1 MMVHSLFVINVIML
15 KYVASPI
22 LACALYFKGNKE
34 CVSEEPAKEKMDA
47 QERNAI
53 CILYPDNNSGVN
65 GLVAMHQDNFTA
77 ECKIIANVRGLSPN
91 SLHGFHVHEF
101 GDLTQGCT
109 TAGEHFNPTK
119 VDHAGPKDKVR
130 HYGDLGNI
138 QTDEK
143 GNGYLAISDKLITLY
158 GDNSVVGRAM
168 VVHAHEDDLGRGGND
183 ESKTTGNAGARLAC
197 GVIGL
202 AKSFKSLPHS

>member
-1 MMVHSLFVINVIML
+1 MF
-15 KYVASPI
+15 KY
-22 LACALYFKGNKE
+22 LAA
-34 CVSEEPAKEKMDA
+34 PAIAYSFYSQTRKQFSADGLLPEKLSSQA
-47 QERNAI
+47 RSAI

-65 GLVAMHQDNFTA
+65 GVVSFHQDNYSA
-77 ECKIIANVRGLSPN
+77 ETKLVASVRGLNPN
-91 SLHGFHVHEF
+91 SKHGFHVHEF

-109 TAGEHFNPTK
+109 SAGEHFNPTK
-119 VDHAGPKDKVR
+119 QTHGGPRDQVR

-138 QTDEK
+138 ETDK
-143 GNGYLAISDKLITLY
+143 NGNGYLSMTDKLVTLF

-168 VVHAHEDDLGRGGND
+168 VVHRHEDDLGRGGNE

-202 AKSFKSLPHS
+202 ARNFKHLPKP